1 MRRVVS
7 SRGAGLDSVCPPD
20 LWLWAAAGTV
30 GAVVKT
36 FLVVLLVVLV
46 AVTGLPIPMAMGMGT
61 MAACQDCG
69 PAVLVGVCA
78 FAVLAAAAALALL
91 LLVTRVRSRRD
102 AIPLL
107 LHSFLLE
114 RPPRLA

>member
-1 MRRVVS
+1 M
-7 SRGAGLDSVCPPD
+7 
-20 LWLWAAAGTV
+20 
-30 GAVVKT
+30 KT

-46 AVTGLPIPMAMGMGT
+46 AVTGLPIPMAMGMGG

-69 PAVLVGVCA
+69 PAVLVACTL
-78 FAVLAAAAALALL
+78 AVLAVAASLALVL
-91 LLVTRVRSRRD
+91 LATRVRSRRH
-102 AIPLL
+102 AVPLL

>member
-1 MRRVVS
+1 M
-7 SRGAGLDSVCPPD
+7 
-20 LWLWAAAGTV
+20 
-30 GAVVKT
+30 KT

-46 AVTGLPIPMAMGMGT
+46 AVTGLTIPMAMGMGG

-78 FAVLAAAAALALL
+78 LAVLAAAAALALVFL
-91 LLVTRVRSRRD
+91 ATRVRSRRD
-102 AIPLL
+102 AVPLL
-107 LHSFLLE
+107 LHSFLFE